1 MKKKVA
7 FVIIRYGAEV
17 NGGAEA
23 HCRMLAERLV
33 PYYDVEVLTTTVRVF
48 GSPAED
54 YPEGVSTDHGVTVR
68 RFRPEPVEGD
78 RHKRIEKRC
87 RTARRLS
94 LIHI

>member
-23 HCRMLAERLV
+23 QCRMLAERLV

-48 GSPAED
+48 GSPAKD
-54 YPEGVSTDHGVTVR
+54 
-68 RFRPEPVEGD
+68 
-78 RHKRIEKRC
+78 
-87 RTARRLS
+87 
-94 LIHI
+94 

>member
-33 PYYDVEVLTTTVRVF
+33 PYYDVEVLTTTCGCSAR
-48 GSPAED
+48 P
-54 YPEGVSTDHGVTVR
+54 R
-68 RFRPEPVEGD
+68 RTIPR
-78 RHKRIEKRC
+78 
-87 RTARRLS
+87 A
-94 LIHI
+94 

>member
-48 GSPAED
+48 GSP
-54 YPEGVSTDHGVTVR
+54 R
-68 RFRPEPVEGD
+68 RTIPR
-78 RHKRIEKRC
+78 
-87 RTARRLS
+87 A
-94 LIHI
+94 

>member
-54 YPEGVSTDHGVTVR
+54 YPEGVSTDHGVTCLLYTSPSPR
-68 RFRPEPVEGD
+68 D
-78 RHKRIEKRC
+78 
-87 RTARRLS
+87 
-94 LIHI
+94 